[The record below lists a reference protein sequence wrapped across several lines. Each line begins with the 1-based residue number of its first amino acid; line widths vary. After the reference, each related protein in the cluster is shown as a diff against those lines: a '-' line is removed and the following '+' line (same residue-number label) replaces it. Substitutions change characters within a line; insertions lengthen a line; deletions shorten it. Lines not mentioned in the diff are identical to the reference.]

1 MFSFTLISNI
11 AATCKNKTLPSSG
24 SEMVLK
30 ELESPHLS
38 SFSVNLTNTFK
49 VIPNMVGKLSLNIVK
64 NCFLSPSWD
73 PPFLLNFSM

>member
-11 AATCKNKTLPSSG
+11 TATFKNKILPSSG

-30 ELESPHLS
+30 ELESSLLS

-49 VIPNMVGKLSLNIVK
+49 VITKYPWKIISKYRQKLFFIA
-64 NCFLSPSWD
+64 
-73 PPFLLNFSM
+73 